1 MSSSNKNNKNPK
13 QNSNNNRYALE
24 SDELE
29 NKNYV
34 KSIIISSSSSP
45 STQNQNQS
53 NTNINT
59 AAAAATKPP
68 SPLTKTSPESAKDSY
83 EQFKASPFGFNQ
95 SEIISKDNS
104 KLDSLNKK
112 EEDNFMPSNNFD
124 EDFKEFQRDE
134 NYKKKYIENRNSR
147 DDILASRNSNKGSF
161 RQKRNA
167 TDDEQIEGVN
177 FDRDDSLYDVLSIGK
192 QTPFRQD
199 FININLN
206 NNNNEDD
213 DENVDNDYQEVN
225 PDDYNNEE
233 ELNELR
239 NDEDYEEEDEE
250 NLNSAF
256 KQHERNNE
264 YDYDDDPRIIDKV
277 EEENMIYFKQ
287 DDSNENINDPQNRY
301 SLVNFEYLQ
310 NDNAAESIGKE
321 NVRESELRPASAR
334 NKRAGSSN
342 RFDDVINFDNSAL
355 NKNELLIDLKDTSI
369 DEILLIAD
377 DSTSRIGFEKN
388 RYTEVSPNQIQK
400 SQQSPA
406 ISRSRIPT
414 SSLNTPRG
422 DKSSRSPSKQ
432 FDTHRSGSRGRESPS
447 RIPTSSANVG
457 SRPSSRSN
465 LNSFNLV
472 AQPKIMS
479 SKQVKSIFLTERESN
494 ESLDN
499 KKKTNQ
505 NNNSNYSNEQTK
517 SIVQQNIDKIRE
529 KINSLTNY
537 GKEERKADALF
548 ELMQTPQPD
557 LIADEEFNIAINANN
572 KSNNNSN
579 KTSANTNLKATNKSN
594 EHGAFKFYNISA
606 NDHEQENSLIR
617 NEKDDKLSEELSN
630 PTQFKKFENN
640 NSKLNTANSKSTP
653 TTSRMSPFISID
665 KPDTSKSN
673 SNTTPTTN
681 SSSLSRNEKNASNNQ
696 LKQPTTNS
704 RGSTKKYRSG
714 STSSIHA
721 GKNKTLSSNSTKS
734 NLDQKDERYTEGSR
748 PSTQHEVTYSLDSDE
763 SIVVDNL
770 INNPI
775 ELKEKLKQGKVDRE
789 QLAQLQENYLRL
801 LEQYAEAENFID
813 TFRLGARLNYNP
825 NPTPNLEINQVI
837 VFFSFT
843 SRKFFFFFES
853 TVEIIA

>member
-1 MSSSNKNNKNPK
+1 MSSNKNNKNPK

-53 NTNINT
+53 NTNIN
-59 AAAAATKPP
+59 AAAAASKPP
-68 SPLTKTSPESAKDSY
+68 SPLTKSVKDSY

-112 EEDNFMPSNNFD
+112 EENNFMLSNNFD

-134 NYKKKYIENRNSR
+134 NYKKKYIESRNSR

-167 TDDEQIEGVN
+167 TDDEQIEGAN

-206 NNNNEDD
+206 NNNNEDA

-250 NLNSAF
+250 ENLNSAF

-264 YDYDDDPRIIDKV
+264 YDDDDDPRIIDKV
-277 EEENMIYFKQ
+277 EEENMIYFRQ

-310 NDNAAESIGKE
+310 NDNAESVGKE
-321 NVRESELRPASAR
+321 NARESELRPASAR
-334 NKRAGSSN
+334 KKRAGSSN
-342 RFDDVINFDNSAL
+342 RFEDVINFDNSVL

-377 DSTSRIGFEKN
+377 DSTSRIGFEKS
-388 RYTEVSPNQIQK
+388 RYTEVSPNQTQK
-400 SQQSPA
+400 SHQSPA

-432 FDTHRSGSRGRESPS
+432 FDAHRSGSRGRESPS
-447 RIPTSSANVG
+447 RIPTASNVG

-465 LNSFNLV
+465 LNSFNL
-472 AQPKIMS
+472 AEPEKFTQPKIMS
-479 SKQVKSIFLTERESN
+479 NKQVKSIFLTERESN
-494 ESLDN
+494 ESLETKKQVQSN
-499 KKKTNQ
+499 K
-505 NNNSNYSNEQTK
+505 NNNSSNYSNEQTK

-537 GKEERKADALF
+537 GKEERKADALL

-572 KSNNNSN
+572 KSNNSNSN
-579 KTSANTNLKATNKSN
+579 KASANTNLKATNKATN

-606 NDHEQENSLIR
+606 HDHEQETSLIR
-617 NEKDDKLSEELSN
+617 NEKDDKLSDELSN
-630 PTQFKKFENN
+630 PQLKKFE

-696 LKQPTTNS
+696 LKQPAASS

-721 GKNKTLSSNSTKS
+721 AKNKTLSSNSTKS

-770 INNPI
+770 INNPL

-837 VFFSFT
+837 VFFLL
-843 SRKFFFFFES
+843 
-853 TVEIIA
+853 